1 MRTLFVLLVGILFS
15 MGSYAQLNMPMSKDT
30 LRDRV
35 NFVIHGDSLQ
45 MTKMKYSLKNFEY
58 NYTYYNFKYKK
69 TRKEVRE
76 MWGWLLD
83 MALCEEVKRLFD
95 LSPRLLL
102 LGGAKAYNLGN
113 EEDVGDQLKIEFF
126 FNEHLELL
134 EMHFMG
140 VHLPNVFEVISDEQ
154 LKTIC
159 KEIVKRQM
167 VFKEVFRILTPAE
180 REGRSVEKGYRT
192 EVYIN
197 GGLKWGETRKTKE
210 PERWEE
216 ICNRFDAIMKQK
228 E

>member
-35 NFVIHGDSLQ
+35 NFVIHGDSLH
-45 MTKMKYSLKNFEY
+45 MKKMKYSLKNFEY
-58 NYTYYNFKYKK
+58 SLTYFNLRLKRTKSD
-69 TRKEVRE
+69 VQE

-83 MALCEEVKRLFD
+83 AALCEDVKRQFD
-95 LSPRLLL
+95 LSPRLPLI
-102 LGGAKAYNLGN
+102 GGSFSFLAN
-113 EEDVGDQLKIEFF
+113 EEAVGDQLKIEFF

-140 VHLPNVFEVISDEQ
+140 KHLPNIFEVISDEQ
-154 LKTIC
+154 LETIC

-167 VFKEVFRILTPAE
+167 VFKEVFRIPTPAE
-180 REGRSVEKGYRT
+180 REGECVEKGYRT
-192 EVYIN
+192 EVYVN